1 MLHWLA
7 HRLGL
12 NRCPQ
17 CETLVDFALDGLPET
32 QQESVRKHLDD
43 CPPCREQVRDFW
55 QVREGLGLCAKQQDT
70 PDGFQA
76 KVLARLREEDEAP
89 FRPVE
94 IKVQPFKLGGWAR
107 FWVAVGPL
115 FALMSVV
122 MTVVA
127 AGALFS
133 RARTA
138 DNPLANLSN
147 AVLSDPRAA
156 KVALVSVAAG
166 SPSAPAASADLV
178 LCPGM
183 DHAVIRCQHLA
194 PCADGQNYGLW
205 MQAPGQPARRLARF
219 VVDSNEGCAH
229 LLQLDKAF
237 QASGAVDFLVKRES
251 AQGGGDTWLKGS
263 VQL

>member
-17 CETLVDFALDGLPET
+17 CETLVDYALDGLPEG

-55 QVREGLGLCAKQQDT
+55 QVREGLGLCAKQQEV
-70 PDGFQA
+70 PDGFHA
-76 KVLARLREEDEAP
+76 KVLARLHEEDGAP

-94 IKVQPFKLGGWAR
+94 IKVQPFKLGGWPR
-107 FWVAVGPL
+107 FWVTLGPL
-115 FALMSVV
+115 FALMSLV

-133 RARTA
+133 SVKGGVPG
-138 DNPLANLSN
+138 DSLAGLSN
-147 AVLSDPRAA
+147 AVLNDPKAA
-156 KVALVSVAAG
+156 KVNLVSVVGSAG
-166 SPSAPAASADLV
+166 AAASGDLV
-178 LCPGM
+178 ICPGM
-183 DHAVIRCQHLA
+183 DHAVLRCRHLA
-194 PCADGQNYGLW
+194 LSADGQNYGLW
-205 MQAPGQPARRLARF
+205 MQEAGQPARRLARF
-219 VVDSNEGCAH
+219 VVDADTACPQ

-237 QASGAVDFLVKRES
+237 QAKGPVDFMVKRES
-251 AQGGGDTWLKGS
+251 AKGGGEAWLKGS

>member
-17 CETLVDFALDGLPET
+17 CETLVDYALDGLPET
-32 QQESVRKHLDD
+32 QQDSVRKHLDD

-55 QVREGLGLCAKQQDT
+55 QVREGLGLCAKQQDI
-70 PDGFQA
+70 PQGFQA
-76 KVLARLREEDEAP
+76 KVLARLAEEEETP
-89 FRPVE
+89 FRAVE
-94 IKVQPFKLGGWAR
+94 IKVQPFKMKGWPR
-107 FWVAVGPL
+107 FWVTLGPL

-127 AGALFS
+127 AGALIS
-133 RARTA
+133 RGRAA
-138 DNPLANLSN
+138 DNPLASLSD
-147 AVLSDPRAA
+147 AVLSDPHAA
-156 KVALVSVAAG
+156 KVTLVSALSGGAAG
-166 SPSAPAASADLV
+166 SDASGNLV

-183 DHAVIRCQHLA
+183 DHAVLRCQHLA

-205 MQAPGQPARRLARF
+205 MQAPGQPPRRLARF
-219 VVDSNEGCAH
+219 VVDSSTGCSH
-229 LLQLDKAF
+229 LLQLDRAF
-237 QASGAVDFLVKRES
+237 QATGAVDFMVKRES

>member
-55 QVREGLGLCAKQQDT
+55 QVREGLGLCAKQQEA

-76 KVLARLREEDEAP
+76 KVLARLAEEDGAP

-94 IKVQPFKLGGWAR
+94 IKVQPFKLGGWPR
-107 FWVAVGPL
+107 FWITLGPL

-127 AGALFS
+127 AGALIT
-133 RARTA
+133 RGRDA
-138 DNPLANLSN
+138 DNPLASLSN

-156 KVALVSVAAG
+156 KVTLVSAISG
-166 SPSAPAASADLV
+166 GDASGDLV
-178 LCPGM
+178 LSPGL

-194 PCADGQNYGLW
+194 ACADGQNYALW

-219 VVDSNEGCAH
+219 VVDSSTGCSH

-237 QASGAVDFLVKRES
+237 QASGAVQFMVKRES

>member
-1 MLHWLA
+1 
-7 HRLGL
+7 
-12 NRCPQ
+12 
-17 CETLVDFALDGLPET
+17 VDYALDGLPET

-55 QVREGLGLCAKQQDT
+55 QVREGLGLCAKQQEA
-70 PDGFQA
+70 PEGFQA
-76 KVLARLREEDEAP
+76 KVLARLREDDDAP

-94 IKVQPFKLGGWAR
+94 IKVQPFKLGGWPR
-107 FWVAVGPL
+107 FWVALGPM
-115 FALMSVV
+115 FALMSLV

-127 AGALFS
+127 AGALIS

-138 DNPLANLSN
+138 DNTLASLSD

-156 KVALVSVAAG
+156 KVTLVSAVAGAPAG
-166 SPSAPAASADLV
+166 SAAEAAPSGDLV
-178 LCPGM
+178 FCPGM
-183 DHAVIRCQHLA
+183 DHAVLRCQHLA
-194 PCADGQNYGLW
+194 PCGEGQNYGLW

-219 VVDSNEGCAH
+219 VVDSGTGCAH
-229 LLQLDKAF
+229 LLQLDQAF
-237 QASGAVDFLVKRES
+237 RASGAVDFMVKRES

>member
-17 CETLVDFALDGLPET
+17 CETLVDYALDGLPET

-43 CPPCREQVRDFW
+43 CPPCREQVRDYW
-55 QVREGLGLCAKQQDT
+55 QVREGLGLCAKQAEI

-76 KVLARLREEDEAP
+76 KVLARLRDDDEAP

-94 IKVQPFKLGGWAR
+94 IKVQPFKLGGWPR
-107 FWVAVGPL
+107 FWVALGPL

-133 RARTA
+133 RVRSS
-138 DNPLANLSN
+138 DNPLAEVSN

-156 KVALVSVAAG
+156 RVTLVSAVTGAG
-166 SPSAPAASADLV
+166 PAASGNLV

-183 DHAVIRCQHLA
+183 DHAVLRCQHLA
-194 PCADGQNYGLW
+194 PCADGQDYGLW
-205 MQAPGQPARRLARF
+205 MQAPGQPPRRLARF
-219 VVDSNEGCAH
+219 MVDSGSGCSH
-229 LLQLDKAF
+229 LLQLDQAF
-237 QASGAVDFLVKRES
+237 QANGAVDFMVKRES